1 MPTTTTPTVRA
12 AVKKASTT
20 LKSIYYL
27 SYPPPAGVA
36 RFSGPGVDLLF
47 CAFPSSPSAPSKGG
61 HLVVRRLL
69 LITHHCISFLWPL
82 ASDFCSCFLPP
93 RFPSSPWPPPKGDT
107 WRYGSYHL
115 SLITVFLSFGLWPL
129 SPSPGFACP
138 PLAGVARRAGGGP
151 VVLFFPILP
160 LRPLQR
166 GTLLAVRRLSLIT
179 RHCISFLWP
188 LASDSIS
195 RLCLSP
201 AGGGGPIHR
210 AGGGCFPLSVLTF

>member
-138 PLAGVARRAGGGP
+138 PLAGVARFSGPGVDLLFCAFPSSPSAPSKGGH
-151 VVLFFPILP
+151 
-160 LRPLQR
+160 
-166 GTLLAVRRLSLIT
+166 LAVRLLSLIT
-179 RHCISFLWP
+179 YHLLLITVFL
-188 LASDSIS
+188 
-195 RLCLSP
+195 P
-201 AGGGGPIHR
+201 AG
-210 AGGGCFPLSVLTF
+210 GGGCFPLPALTF